1 MLSTGPG
8 TSSQEAARD
17 PGGLGT
23 ISKAGF
29 RRLSVGFCIRPR
41 LRLHKNVQNAREVRT
56 AF

>member
-1 MLSTGPG
+1 MLSTDLG

-29 RRLSVGFCIRPR
+29 KMLY
-41 LRLHKNVQNAREVRT
+41 QW
-56 AF
+56 AFVPGPG